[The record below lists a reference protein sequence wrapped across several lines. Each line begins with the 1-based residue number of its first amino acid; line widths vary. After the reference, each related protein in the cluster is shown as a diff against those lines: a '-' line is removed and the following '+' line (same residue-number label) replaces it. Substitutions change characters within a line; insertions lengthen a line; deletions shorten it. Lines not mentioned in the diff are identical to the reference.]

1 MVHLSQCLWRSD
13 SRGSLLLAEVFAFK
27 ISIIGSSLEI
37 YKTKILSK
45 IAFLKN
51 WSKTPKPA
59 FLRNY
64 TKHSSNE
71 TFLSRV
77 DRMTANMAGRFSLNP
92 FFNLLEILLAG
103 FHQTCCVV
111 CPSRIMPYFPL
122 SLCPSVRP
130 QAWHIIF
137 LQCI

>member
-27 ISIIGSSLEI
+27 IIGSSLEI
-37 YKTKILSK
+37 YKTKILSSEIAAKLLSSK
-45 IAFLKN
+45 IEAKM
-51 WSKTPKPA
+51 SPIKTLKPA
-59 FLRNY
+59 FLRNH
-64 TKHSSNE
+64 TKHFSNE

-103 FHQTCCVV
+103 FHQTCCRV
-111 CPSRIMPYFPL
+111 CPTRILPYFPL

-130 QAWHIIF
+130 
-137 LQCI
+137 